1 MATFQKPE
9 QPFIEIIVH
18 LRKTAA
24 PVRLH
29 FGRVFIGQ
37 HYNPYVYNPLYEYV
51 AHVRGRPE
59 FPGEAEVKAEFERV
73 AEEACATQT
82 FLGSQAFIHPYLVM
96 REGSSRFPMLVG
108 TPNSMSWYS
117 TDPSHGIEQY
127 QTAGYIAEDDV
138 VLDCGA
144 HAGQMSTC
152 FSIVGGPRGRVLAF
166 EPFPQNYYQ
175 VEAQTQLNKL
185 PHLESMRAGVGETRS
200 TAKVSIL
207 GQMTT
212 TSRASALN
220 DEMDIKI
227 VPIDDFTDIKPTFIK
242 LDVEGAEV
250 AALRG
255 AQRLLQE
262 ARPKIFIEVHT
273 QFLGYFG
280 HNLRDMFDAIP
291 ADILQ
296 YPVQGGWRA
305 PPLAGLPAG
314 D

>member
-1 MATFQKPE
+1 
-9 QPFIEIIVH
+9 
-18 LRKTAA
+18 
-24 PVRLH
+24 
-29 FGRVFIGQ
+29 
-37 HYNPYVYNPLYEYV
+37 
-51 AHVRGRPE
+51 
-59 FPGEAEVKAEFERV
+59 
-73 AEEACATQT
+73 
-82 FLGSQAFIHPYLVM
+82 
-96 REGSSRFPMLVG
+96 
-108 TPNSMSWYS
+108 
-117 TDPSHGIEQY
+117 
-127 QTAGYIAEDDV
+127 
-138 VLDCGA
+138 
-144 HAGQMSTC
+144 
-152 FSIVGGPRGRVLAF
+152 
-166 EPFPQNYYQ
+166 
-175 VEAQTQLNKL
+175 
-185 PHLESMRAGVGETRS
+185 
-200 TAKVSIL
+200 
-207 GQMTT
+207 MTT